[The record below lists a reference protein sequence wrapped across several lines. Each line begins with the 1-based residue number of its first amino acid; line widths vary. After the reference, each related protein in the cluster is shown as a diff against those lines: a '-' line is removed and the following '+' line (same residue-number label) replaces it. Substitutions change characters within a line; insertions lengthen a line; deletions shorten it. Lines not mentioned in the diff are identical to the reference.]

1 MVRGQEVAWLQP
13 FPDAKLDPADLVASR
28 GSLRLAVVAA
38 MQLLPARQRAVLIL
52 RDVLDWSASEAAE
65 ALDTTTASVNS
76 ALQRAR
82 AKLSQVSLVE
92 EQVDEPTDRERRALV
107 DRYVEAFEK
116 ADVEALK
123 QLLTDEVVLE
133 MPPVL
138 NWYVGRPNYG
148 AFIDRVFAMRGPD
161 WRMVRTAANG
171 QPAVGAYVK
180 SPNGLYEA
188 HTLQVFTV
196 TAAGISRTTVFQDA
210 DLFPL
215 FELPLVLDT

>member
-1 MVRGQEVAWLQP
+1 MVRGQEVVWLQP

-28 GSLRLAVVAA
+28 GSL
-38 MQLLPARQRAVLIL
+38 
-52 RDVLDWSASEAAE
+52 
-65 ALDTTTASVNS
+65 
-76 ALQRAR
+76 
-82 AKLSQVSLVE
+82 
-92 EQVDEPTDRERRALV
+92 
-107 DRYVEAFEK
+107 RYVEAFEK

-138 NWYVGRPNYG
+138 NWYVGRPHYG
-148 AFIDRVFAMRGPD
+148 AFMDRVFAMRGPD

-171 QPAVGAYVK
+171 QPAVGAYAK
-180 SPNGLYEA
+180 GPNGLYEA

-215 FELPLVLDT
+215 FELPLVLDS